1 MAKLE
6 RHENKVIGTDRRI
19 FPRVVL
25 LAGIALLVIL
35 VAAIFIARPLAKKIE
50 PVTPNGRSAV
60 QALEIQRYA

>member
-6 RHENKVIGTDRRI
+6 RQETKEIGADRRI

-25 LAGIALLVIL
+25 MAGIALLVIL
-35 VAAIFIARPLAKKIE
+35 VAAIFIVRPAAKKIQ

-60 QALEIQRYA
+60 QVLQMERFA

>member
-6 RHENKVIGTDRRI
+6 RHETRQIGADRRI

-35 VAAIFIARPLAKKIE
+35 VAAIFIVRPAAKKIQ
-50 PVTPNGRSAV
+50 PVTPNGRSALQTV
-60 QALEIQRYA
+60 GIAQVA

>member
-6 RHENKVIGTDRRI
+6 QHENKVIGADRRI

-25 LAGIALLVIL
+25 LAGIALLVLL

-50 PVTPNGRSAV
+50 PVTPNGRSALQPV
-60 QALEIQRYA
+60 EIQRCA